1 MKATSICSSQRYI
14 NMAELAESCARAVSG
29 DRISG
34 MLDELARWG
43 AREDG
48 GVDRQTLTPQD
59 LSARRWLAGQYGTR
73 SGYKVAIDAAAN
85 IFIRRE
91 GTEPTLPPVLTG
103 SHMDTQ
109 PAGGRLDGAFG
120 VVAGLEVFNALDNA
134 GIQTPH
140 AIEVAAWTNEE
151 GCRFSPGLMGSNC
164 FVDPAQ
170 LEICRVVKDAQGITF
185 GAAVEA
191 ARQDFAETARLQGW
205 HGFDAPMKRALHA
218 CIEAHIEQGPEL
230 ERAALQVGCVH
241 AIQGVR
247 WYEMTFSGRSA
258 HAGTTPLAA
267 RDDAMVKAVAV
278 AHAVL
283 GLAAMEM
290 QADPCLRITVGRFQA
305 LPTSINTIAREARFT
320 IDLRHPD
327 DKVLEAMQVRLLQ
340 LCAQASHAAVLLRK
354 PPVPFDTAL
363 HQLTQE
369 ACTRLGLPHQSMLS
383 GAFHDAMPLAAHTPT
398 VMLFAPSQDGL
409 SHNPAEH
416 TPIEDLTACTRALAF
431 CMTRLA
437 CPN

>member
-1 MKATSICSSQRYI
+1 MNT
-14 NMAELAESCARAVSG
+14 AELAETCAGAVSG
-29 DRISG
+29 GRLG
-34 MLDELARWG
+34 RMLDELAQWG

-48 GVDRQTLTPQD
+48 GVDRQTLTTQD
-59 LSARRWLAGQYGTR
+59 LSARRWIAGLYATR
-73 SGYKVAIDAAAN
+73 AGYKVAIDAAAN

-91 GTEPTLPPVLTG
+91 GNDPALAPVLTG
-103 SHMDTQ
+103 SHLDTQ

-120 VVAGLEVFNALDNA
+120 VVAGLEVFNALDEA
-134 GIQTPH
+134 GIRTQR
-140 AIEVAAWTNEE
+140 AMEVAAWTNEE
-151 GCRFSPGLMGSNC
+151 GCRFSPGLMGSNA
-164 FVDPAQ
+164 FVDPTQ
-170 LEICRVVKDAQGITF
+170 MDGLRSVLDAQGITF
-185 GAAVEA
+185 GAAVDSA
-191 ARQDFAETARLQGW
+191 CQDFAESARSNGW
-205 HGFDAPMKRALHA
+205 HGFDAPMKRAIHA

-230 ERAALQVGCVH
+230 ERAALQVGCVN

-247 WYEMTFSGRSA
+247 WYEMTFSGRSS

-267 RDDAMVKAVAV
+267 RDDAMVKAVAA

-283 GLAAMEM
+283 GMAALEM
-290 QADPCLRITVGRFQA
+290 QADPSLRITVGRFQA
-305 LPTSINTIAREARFT
+305 LPASINTIAREARFT

-340 LCAQASHAAVLLRK
+340 LCAQASHTAVLLCK
-354 PPVPFDTAL
+354 PPVPFDAAL

-369 ACTRLGLPHQSMLS
+369 ACTRLGLPHMSMLS

-398 VMLFAPSQDGL
+398 VMLFAPSRDGL